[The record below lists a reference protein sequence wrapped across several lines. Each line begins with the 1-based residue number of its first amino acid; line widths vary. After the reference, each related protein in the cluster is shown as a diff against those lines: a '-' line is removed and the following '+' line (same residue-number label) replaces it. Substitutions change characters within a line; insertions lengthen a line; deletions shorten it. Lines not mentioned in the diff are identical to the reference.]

1 MPINYFPLADPIP
14 LPAPVWF
21 FKLLHTIT
29 LTLHFFAVHLLIAGL
44 IIGIAWALNARF
56 RGRSISIESA
66 GLITNRLPMVMAFV
80 INLAIPPLLFTQVL
94 YGNALF
100 SSSIMIGLFWIS
112 VIFLVIIL
120 YYFLYI
126 SQQRLNKGKSW
137 WWLNLIALILVF
149 KVALIYVNNM
159 TLMLRPEAWQAMY
172 SKSPLGVQLASS
184 DPTIIPRWL
193 FMIFASLAL
202 GGTGILLLSLK
213 KSITDEVRKYLRLW
227 GGIIIVVFTFVFIPL
242 GLLVIKNQP
251 DTIQQTLR
259 EMDVYSQFLNLWIG
273 SAALLALAA
282 VMTVTKAKS
291 AGKIFPILAAAA
303 AFLNILSWV
312 VIRDGI
318 RDITLYEKGLDVWNR
333 TIATNWSVVIFFMV
347 LFLVAIGALIWMTKL
362 IFTMKEKKE
371 SYA

>member
-1 MPINYFPLADPIP
+1 MPISYFPLADPIP

-21 FKLLHTIT
+21 FKLLHTVT

-44 IIGIAWALNARF
+44 ILGIAWALNARF
-56 RGRSISIESA
+56 RGRSVSMESA

-137 WWLNLIALILVF
+137 WWLNLIALVLVF

-159 TLMLRPEAWQAMY
+159 TLMLRPEAWPEMY
-172 SKSPLGVQLASS
+172 KNSPIGAQLASG

-202 GGTGILLLSLK
+202 GGTGILILSMK

-227 GGIIIVVFTFVFIPL
+227 GCAITAVFAMAIIPL
-242 GLLVIKNQP
+242 GMLVINNQP
-251 DTIQQTLR
+251 DTVRQAIK
-259 EMDVYSQFLNLWIG
+259 EMDVYSQFLNIWKA
-273 SAALLALAA
+273 SAALLVMAA
-282 VMTVTKAKS
+282 IMTA
-291 AGKIFPILAAAA
+291 AQAYNARKIFPVLAFAA
-303 AFLNILSWV
+303 AFINILSWV
-312 VIRDGI
+312 VVRDGI

-333 TIATNWSVVIFFMV
+333 TIATNWSVVIFFLV
-347 LFLVAIGALIWMTKL
+347 LFLVAIGALIWMTRL